1 VLLGSSG
8 SIHNEQRG
16 SMIFV
21 GIDWAERHHDVCVI
35 DTDGQVLSRARIV
48 EGLDGVARLHALIG
62 KHAEDSN
69 DVVVGVETDRGLLV
83 EALVAGGYQVY
94 AVNPFAASRYRDRH
108 VTSGAKS
115 DPGDAKVL
123 ADLVRTDRHNHRR
136 VAGDSALA
144 EAIKI
149 LARAHQRLIW
159 ARQRHLNGLRSALR
173 EFYPGALLAFGTDL
187 DTGDAIAVLGHAC
200 TPAAGRS
207 MRLST
212 LERLLRSGGRQR
224 RVTARATEIQSALR
238 APQLEAAPAVTS
250 AYGVV
255 ARTLVHIIGE
265 LNTQITALEG

>member
-1 VLLGSSG
+1 MLLGSSG

-35 DTDGQVLSRARIV
+35 DTDGQVLTKARIV

-69 DVVVGVETDRGLLV
+69 DVVVGVETDRRLLV

-123 ADLVRTDRHNHRR
+123 PTWCAPTGTTIAEWQAIQHWRKQSRSWRVRISASSGHGSGTSMACAARCVSSIQAHCLPSAPTWTLVMPSPSLDMPVRR
-136 VAGDSALA
+136 QPA
-144 EAIKI
+144 EACAS
-149 LARAHQRLIW
+149 ARSS
-159 ARQRHLNGLRSALR
+159 GCC
-173 EFYPGALLAFGTDL
+173 E
-187 DTGDAIAVLGHAC
+187 AV
-200 TPAAGRS
+200 AAS
-207 MRLST
+207 V
-212 LERLLRSGGRQR
+212 E
-224 RVTARATEIQSALR
+224 
-238 APQLEAAPAVTS
+238 
-250 AYGVV
+250 
-255 ARTLVHIIGE
+255 
-265 LNTQITALEG
+265 